1 MSRAVS
7 AKLPKPR
14 SAIKSATKR
23 SSIVN
28 FDGDREVLFECSAL
42 RPRPKTAYKKVEL
55 ERIQAARQAIS
66 KEEQRKLYEQ
76 REANIQKLELESKI
90 RKRSLQEL
98 DAIRDE
104 KLGKNYDPFAE
115 EKNEL
120 EGKLLNRALLAKHE
134 QVEIPKPANVY
145 KIFIYLLFKNSFVLF
160 QEDEVKRANKIIL
173 AAKVHALQDAQ
184 IHEKKELEKQW
195 REKEL
200 RLEKMM
206 VELDKKRLAEQ
217 NRREQELKE
226 IRDRYANELKAGFK
240 SRELKKLIEAER
252 IENEAKAMAMAQ
264 QILKREE
271 EAKEH
276 DRLERRNQY
285 IKSK

>member
-1 MSRAVS
+1 M
-7 AKLPKPR
+7 
-14 SAIKSATKR
+14 
-23 SSIVN
+23 
-28 FDGDREVLFECSAL
+28 
-42 RPRPKTAYKKVEL
+42 
-55 ERIQAARQAIS
+55 
-66 KEEQRKLYEQ
+66 
-76 REANIQKLELESKI
+76 
-90 RKRSLQEL
+90 
-98 DAIRDE
+98 
-104 KLGKNYDPFAE
+104 
-115 EKNEL
+115 
-120 EGKLLNRALLAKHE
+120 
-134 QVEIPKPANVY
+134 
-145 KIFIYLLFKNSFVLF
+145 F

-206 VELDKKRLAEQ
+206 VELDEKRLAEQ

-271 EAKEH
+271 EVKEH
-276 DRLERRNQY
+276 ERLERRNQY